1 MMDLQ
6 IKTIAYAFTL
16 SLPLFLLGCAD
27 KEPSSPVNTKPKTTS
42 IELISADLAA
52 VKVGSLT
59 QSRAFTGTIQAIHQ
73 SSVQAQVSATALQV
87 LVDVG
92 QYVNRGQTLVRL
104 NNQDNAARLA
114 QAQANLASTK
124 AQANLNRSVMQRKG
138 NLYQQGF
145 ISKLEYEQSQLEYR
159 AQQEN
164 VNAQQANVDIA
175 LKAAQDTIIKSPIA
189 GYITQRQVDA
199 GQTVALGQTLFEI
212 VDASQVEIKANIAS
226 NDQQYL
232 RIGQKLSFAIQG
244 SSEQQHGT
252 VTRISPVANQV
263 SRTLEFYAKPDQTS
277 AQLSI
282 GRFVEGALL
291 ESNPQTGQ
299 LIPLKSVQNLN
310 DQPHVWV
317 VREQKLLKIPVQILQ
332 LDQRQELALV
342 TGLANTDRVSLVK
355 FNEQDLNKQV
365 RLQ

>member
-16 SLPLFLLGCAD
+16 SFPLFLLGCAD
-27 KEPSSPVNTKPKTTS
+27 KTPSTPVDTQPKTNT
-42 IELISADLAA
+42 IELVNADLAP

-59 QSRAFTGTIQAIHQ
+59 QSRTFTGTIQAVQQ
-73 SSVQAQVSATALQV
+73 SSVQAQVSATAQQV

-92 QYVNRGQTLVRL
+92 QFVDRGQTLVRL
-104 NNQDNAARLA
+104 NNQDNSARLA
-114 QAQANLASTK
+114 QAQANLASAK
-124 AQANLNRSVMQRKG
+124 AQAALNRSVMQRKG

-175 LKAAQDTIIKSPIA
+175 QKAAQDTVIKSPIS
-189 GYITQRQVDA
+189 GYITQRQVDV

-212 VDASQVEIKANIAS
+212 VDSSQVEIKANIAS

-232 RIGQKLSFAIQG
+232 RVGQKINFAIQG
-244 SSEQQHGT
+244 SSTQQQGT
-252 VTRISPVANQV
+252 VTRISPVANQIN
-263 SRTLEFYAKPDQTS
+263 RNLEFYAKPDNNT

-282 GRFVEGALL
+282 GSFVEGSLL
-291 ESNPQTGQ
+291 ESNPQQGQ
-299 LIPLKSVQNLN
+299 VIPLKSVQDLK
-310 DQPHVWV
+310 DQAHVWV

-342 TGLANTDRVSLVK
+342 SGLANTDRVSLIK